1 MITISNNSKKRC
13 AKAFSYKRINKII
26 KTATDIIEDD
36 INVAIGEFIYDYDNP
51 QLYNVMLFLLKDNY
65 NIKEL
70 NKFDY
75 VNI

>member
-1 MITISNNSKKRC
+1 MTTISNNSKKRC
-13 AKAFSYKRINKII
+13 AKAFPYKGVNKII